1 MEMERINENTIRV
14 LVDSNDLE
22 ERGIKILDLLSDHK
36 QIQDFFYSILKE
48 VDSTHQFQ
56 DNDSVTFQVMPT
68 GNGLELFISK
78 NDQITG
84 ADSEQTDAI
93 TDYIRQSIAQRRNE
107 KSRTNETEQSFEDAD
122 DYASPASDTEP
133 LTKLIVVR
141 FAQLEDLIQYAKV
154 ADDYN
159 VVSELY
165 KYEGQYYLTLQYL
178 VTDENTDEEIKN
190 QIALAYEYG
199 DPTNIASD
207 YLAEHSKKLME
218 ISALHLIQHYFS

>member
-1 MEMERINENTIRV
+1 MERINENTIRV
-14 LVDSNDLE
+14 LVDSDDLE

-107 KSRTNETEQSFEDAD
+107 KSRTNEIEQSFEDAD

-141 FAQLEDLIQYAKV
+141 FAQFEDLIQYAKV

>member
-1 MEMERINENTIRV
+1 MERINENTIRV